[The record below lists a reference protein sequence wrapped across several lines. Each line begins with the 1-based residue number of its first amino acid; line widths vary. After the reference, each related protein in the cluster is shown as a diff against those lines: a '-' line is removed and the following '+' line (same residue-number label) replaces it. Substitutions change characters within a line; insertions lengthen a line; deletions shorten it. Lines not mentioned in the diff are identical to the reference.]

1 MAPVAPDFYRAE
13 VSFFRQDIG
22 GNEIEAVPVERIL
35 QLPVNGCPGR
45 RLFRIRENP
54 VQGHFRIFH
63 EIIKAVAFHEFH
75 QGAAGKED
83 TPVVRPVYRHGTG
96 HFISDIREVEAQ
108 LGAGIF
114 QPELRIKFLPPGF
127 AVQFGAIEGI
137 IRLDAEAAI
146 VFVMLRIAGQ
156 AQGGRKPDFLSLIGK
171 R

>member
-1 MAPVAPDFYRAE
+1 MAPVAPDFYGAE
-13 VSFFRQDIG
+13 VSTFGKDIG
-22 GNEIEAVPVERIL
+22 RNEIEMVPVGRL
-35 QLPVNGCPGR
+35 LLLPVNGCPDR
-45 RLFRIRENP
+45 RLFRIGENP
-54 VQGHFRIFH
+54 VQRHFRIFH
-63 EIIKAVAFHEFH
+63 EIIEAVAFHEFH

-83 TPVVRPVYRHGTG
+83 TPVVRPVYCHGAG

-127 AVQFGAIEGI
+127 AVQFGAVEGVV
-137 IRLDAEAAI
+137 RFNAEAAI

-156 AQGGRKPDFLSLIGK
+156 AQGGGKPDFLY